1 MKEQG
6 GKRCV
11 FPPYGLFLERSQK
24 AGQMGRLM
32 IMEFLNLPQS
42 PFCKVGALKEM
53 SLISPPL
60 GKGEEEHSG
69 FFTSHSPAELGN
81 APISPSSAWAPLPL
95 LHPRWHKCP
104 AWARRRGKARCRR
117 LKNRL
122 SRFPACASFS
132 SPHTEGAAA
141 SGLPPPRFPP
151 LALPG
156 I

>member
-1 MKEQG
+1 MRFPALRVVPGKESESRADGKTYDYGIFESSPIPLLQG
-6 GKRCV
+6 RG
-11 FPPYGLFLERSQK
+11 SQGNV
-24 AGQMGRLM
+24 AN
-32 IMEFLNLPQS
+32 F
-42 PFCKVGALKEM
+42 
-53 SLISPPL
+53 PPL